1 MPDFNASE
9 FMPFLSLIKG
19 LVLEIVSGCHDPNPD
34 MMLANVK
41 ELFNKV
47 EADALQLSLFDN
59 PAPEH

>member
-1 MPDFNASE
+1 MMENLSE
-9 FMPFLSLIKG
+9 FMPMFESIKN
-19 LVLEIVSGCHDPNPD
+19 LVLGIVSECHDPKPD

-59 PAPEH
+59 PAAEH